1 METAT
6 NEPKRT
12 FLLLRLRT
20 FNVTRQLTT
29 QHSTV
34 TRATLGNRK
43 SWCSG
48 QRRGAKRGPKNA
60 INMIA
65 KHAANADSHF
75 LHFYDAKN
83 NQQQKE
89 EEEK

>member
-1 METAT
+1 
-6 NEPKRT
+6 
-12 FLLLRLRT
+12 
-20 FNVTRQLTT
+20 
-29 QHSTV
+29 
-34 TRATLGNRK
+34 
-43 SWCSG
+43 
-48 QRRGAKRGPKNA
+48 
-60 INMIA
+60 MIA